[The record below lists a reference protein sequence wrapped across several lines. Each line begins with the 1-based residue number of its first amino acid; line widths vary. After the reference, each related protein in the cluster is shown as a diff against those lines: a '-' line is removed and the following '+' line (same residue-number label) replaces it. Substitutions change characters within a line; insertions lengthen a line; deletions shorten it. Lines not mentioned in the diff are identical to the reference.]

1 MDKDLW
7 ISMLRLVDEGSAEE
21 LQAKKDELL
30 QALKRM
36 RIGRGSV
43 RSDVMR
49 LVDLMEEELLSRHQ
63 RAERHKA
70 RR

>member
-1 MDKDLW
+1 MDKHLW
-7 ISMLRLVDEGSAEE
+7 MSLLRLIDEGSAEE

-30 QALKRM
+30 QALERH

-43 RSDVMR
+43 RADVMR
-49 LVDLMEEELLSRHQ
+49 VVRLIDEELLARSSLAQ
-63 RAERHKA
+63 RQTG

>member
-7 ISMLRLVDEGSAEE
+7 ISMLRLVDEGSPEE

-49 LVDLMEEELLSRHQ
+49 LVHLMDEELLSRHQ

>member
-1 MDKDLW
+1 MDKHLW
-7 ISMLRLVDEGSAEE
+7 MSLLRLIDEGSAEE

-30 QALKRM
+30 RALERH

-43 RSDVMR
+43 RADVMR
-49 LVDLMEEELLSRHQ
+49 VVRLIDEELLARSSLAQ
-63 RAERHKA
+63 RQKG

>member
-1 MDKDLW
+1 MDKHLW
-7 ISMLRLVDEGSAEE
+7 ISLLRLIDEGSAEE

-30 QALKRM
+30 QALERH

-43 RSDVMR
+43 RADVMR
-49 LVDLMEEELLSRHQ
+49 VVRLIDEELLARSSLAQ
-63 RAERHKA
+63 RQTG

>member
-1 MDKDLW
+1 MDKHLW
-7 ISMLRLVDEGSAEE
+7 MSLLRLIDEGSAEE

-30 QALKRM
+30 QALERH

-43 RSDVMR
+43 RADVMR
-49 LVDLMEEELLSRHQ
+49 VVRLFDEELLARSSLAQ
-63 RAERHKA
+63 RQTG